1 MGEPSGRVPLVR
13 VAKEIKDTNNNINWE
28 VITELKG
35 HRYGVK
41 LLAVVG

>member
-1 MGEPSGRVPLVR
+1 MGEPSGVVPLVR
-13 VAKEIKDTNNNINWE
+13 VAKEIKENNNNNWE
-28 VITELKG
+28 VVAELKG

>member
-1 MGEPSGRVPLVR
+1 MGEPSGIVPLVR
-13 VAKEIKDTNNNINWE
+13 VAKEIKENNNWE
-28 VITELKG
+28 VVAELKG